1 MEMIRPLRQD
11 AKFFSINYFPKNSI
25 DDMNT
30 KKDAWKD
37 EFSMY
42 YQREMNSGDFI
53 RLKFTAENGQYYSNF
68 RSKDFEIE

>member
-1 MEMIRPLRQD
+1 MIRPLRQD